1 MPTVLFLIE
10 WFAPAYK
17 AGGPIQ
23 SIANMVRYP
32 EEGVFYQVVC
42 SDKDLDQTKLA
53 VPTDQWLSLN
63 PWTKLY
69 YSSKGINRRL
79 WGREEDILF
88 INGIY
93 SLHYN
98 ILPILFSKAKR
109 KIVSGRGMLNLE
121 AIAQKPLK
129 KKIFLTLWK
138 WAGINRRIEF
148 HAASREEEK
157 AIKTIFGPQVTV
169 HYAANFPRSFALQPV
184 REKKPGE
191 LHLVAVALISP
202 MKNLHLVLQALQY
215 VPESVHFHL
224 YGPVKEQG
232 YWKDCLQLTEALPPN
247 IRVHYHG
254 DLAPAK
260 VEDALRNGHVFILPS
275 KFENFCH
282 AIYEALTAG
291 KPVITSH
298 NTPWNGLAAAKAGIN
313 VTPENGGEMAEAIR
327 SFVAMT
333 EEDLRQWS
341 GGARAYAE
349 AAIDLEAIRRQY
361 RSMFRLSGREATAT
375 TTQQKGV
382 HHED

>member
-23 SIANMVRYP
+23 SISNLVSHQ
-32 EEGVFYQVVC
+32 ESGVDYKIV
-42 SDKDLDQTKLA
+42 SSNRDLDRQVIA
-53 VPTDQWLSLN
+53 VKTDRWLNLN

-69 YSSKGINRRL
+69 YSSKGINPRI
-79 WGREEDILF
+79 WGRQTDILF

-98 ILPILFSKAKR
+98 ILPILFSGAKL

-121 AIAQKPLK
+121 AIAQKALK

-138 WAGINRRIEF
+138 WGGINRRVEF

-157 AIKTIFGPQVTV
+157 AIKTIFGSHVTV
-169 HYAANFPRSFALQPV
+169 HYAANFPRSFDLQPV

-191 LHLVAVALISP
+191 LHLVSVALISP
-202 MKNLHLVLQALQY
+202 MKNIRYVLQALQY
-215 VPESVHFHL
+215 VPETVHYHL
-224 YGPVKEQG
+224 YGPVKEPG
-232 YWKDCLQLTEALPPN
+232 YWKECLALVEELPPN

-254 DLAPAK
+254 DLLPSK
-260 VEDALRNGHVFILPS
+260 VEGALRNGHVFILPS

-298 NTPWNGLAAAKAGIN
+298 NTPWNGLVAAKAGIN
-313 VTPENGGEMAEAIR
+313 VVPENGGQMADAIR
-327 SFVAMT
+327 SFAAMT
-333 EEDLRQWS
+333 EEELQQWS
-341 GGARAYAE
+341 RGARAYAE
-349 AAIDLEAIRRQY
+349 AAIDLEEIKQQY
-361 RSMFRLSGREATAT
+361 RRMFRLKGRSAAVEAA
-375 TTQQKGV
+375 QKTGGQ
-382 HHED
+382 HE